1 MKIQIRALARLLRP
15 KHWVKNLFVVAPL
28 AFSGRFSEADS
39 NWRTLGALVV
49 FCIAASATYVM
60 NDIFDVA
67 ADRAHP
73 TKRYSRPIA
82 AGQVS
87 VPVAWV
93 VFVLLLFAVAGVV
106 AIMPRLAPIIG
117 GYLLLQVAYNLYLKR
132 QPIIDLF
139 VIAIGFVLRIYAGAF
154 SIEVPVSKWM
164 FVTTLSL
171 AIFLASMK
179 RLQELKSHGDK
190 ARKVLSEYTEVFT
203 QRITEISGTLAVVFY
218 SFYTFTAHPAF
229 IYTIPVVLF
238 VLIRYWFVADRAGAG
253 ESPTDLILRDWQLL
267 AAAFV
272 MICIVAFALL
282 AKPHG

>member
-1 MKIQIRALARLLRP
+1 MRALIRLLRP
-15 KHWVKNLFVVAPL
+15 KHWVKNLFVLAPL
-28 AFSGRFSEADS
+28 AFSGRFNEADS

-49 FCIAASATYVM
+49 FCLAASATYVM

-73 TKRYSRPIA
+73 TKRHTRPIA
-82 AGQVS
+82 AGQIS
-87 VPVAWV
+87 IPVAWV
-93 VFVLLLFAVAGVV
+93 VFAILLVAVAGMVSL
-106 AIMPRLAPIIG
+106 MPKLAPIIG
-117 GYLLLQVAYNLYLKR
+117 GYLLLQVAYNFYLKR

-139 VIAIGFVLRIYAGAF
+139 VIATGFVLRVYAGAF
-154 SIEVPVSKWM
+154 SIEVRVSKWM

-179 RLQELKSHGDK
+179 RLQELKNHGDRS
-190 ARKVLSEYTEVFT
+190 RKVLAEYTVGFT

-238 VLIRYWFVADRAGAG
+238 VLIRYWFVADKAGAG

-267 AAAFV
+267 LAALVLTGIFAFV
-272 MICIVAFALL
+272 LL
-282 AKPHG
+282 TQSHG